1 MGKKL
6 KSVFYIEKVPGNI
19 LKGLGWIKVNTDAA
33 QRFDIPEKYTET
45 VKIKNYEPHCCPIY
59 PEDISEYIL
68 FEHKPYH
75 YVYLPKVRNS
85 NNKFSVQFEQE
96 LVTLFAQ
103 KSLTVKA
110 VREWVKTWA
119 SPEAKLITP
128 GKRTLTLDGDSTTE
142 SAFVYFIFNI
152 DSKAIKI
159 GMAKNVEKR
168 LQSIQTS
175 SPIALELLHTIQLDS
190 VEDAQKLE
198 YVLHQ
203 RFSHLRMNG
212 EWFEANEELRTY
224 IKHAPVSY
232 SQSLDLS
239 EPKPY
244 RSVPLSEL

>member
-1 MGKKL
+1 M
-6 KSVFYIEKVPGNI
+6 
-19 LKGLGWIKVNTDAA
+19 
-33 QRFDIPEKYTET
+33 
-45 VKIKNYEPHCCPIY
+45 
-59 PEDISEYIL
+59 

-103 KSLTVKA
+103 KCLTVKA

-119 SPEAKLITP
+119 SSEAKLITP
-128 GKRTLTLDGDSTTE
+128 GKRKLTLDGDSTTK
-142 SAFVYFIFNI
+142 SAFVYFILNI

-159 GMAKNVEKR
+159 GIAKNVEKR

-190 VEDAQKLE
+190 IENAQKLE

-212 EWFEANEELRTY
+212 EWFEAYEELRTY

-232 SQSLDLS
+232 SQSLDIS

>member
-1 MGKKL
+1 MAKKI
-6 KSVFYIEKVPGNI
+6 KSVFYIEKVPGDI
-19 LKGLGWIKVNTDAA
+19 LKGLGWIKVDTDAA
-33 QRFDIPEKYTET
+33 QRFKIPQRYTET

-68 FEHKPYH
+68 FEYKPYH

-85 NNKFSVQFEQE
+85 NRKFSVQFEQE
-96 LVTLFAQ
+96 LITLFAQ

-119 SPEAKLITP
+119 SPKAKLITP
-128 GKRTLTLDGDSTTE
+128 GKKTLTLDGDSTTQ

-159 GMAKNVEKR
+159 GMAKNAEKR
-168 LQSIQTS
+168 LKSMQTS
-175 SPIALELLHTIQLDS
+175 NPITLELLHTIQLDS
-190 VEDAQKLE
+190 VEDALKLE

-224 IKHAPVSY
+224 IKHAPISY
-232 SQSLDLS
+232 CRSLNVS
-239 EPKPY
+239 EPRPY

>member
-1 MGKKL
+1 MSKKL
-6 KSVFYIEKVPGNI
+6 KSVFYIEKVPNNI
-19 LKGLGWIKVNTDAA
+19 LKGLGWIKVNTNAA
-33 QRFDIPEKYTET
+33 QRFNIPQKYTET
-45 VKIKNYEPHCCPIY
+45 VKIKNHEPHCCPIQ
-59 PEDISEYIL
+59 PEDKSEYIL
-68 FEHKPYH
+68 FDYKPYH
-75 YVYLPKVRNS
+75 YIYLPKVRNS
-85 NNKFSVQFEQE
+85 NRKFSVQFEGE
-96 LVTLFAQ
+96 IITLFAQ

-119 SPEAKLITP
+119 SSKAKLITP
-128 GKRTLTLDGDSTTE
+128 GKKTLTLDGDSTTE

-152 DSKAIKI
+152 DSQAIKI
-159 GMAKNVEKR
+159 GMAKNVENR

-175 SPIALELLHTIQLDS
+175 SPIILEILHKIQLDS

-232 SQSLDLS
+232 SQALNIS

-244 RSVPLSEL
+244 RSIPLSEL